1 MQWLK
6 ETVDKIIREFGS
18 KEKIVCNGGLSVS
31 GLQHCGRLRGEVTY
45 NDVVS
50 RELRKLGYTTVHSLV
65 LYIVDPWKGK
75 ETQLKQFSNP
85 KEALSYRG
93 YPLFKVPDPF
103 GCHSSWVDHYWEDF
117 GNYLKDFAVDVK
129 IVTTEELYKKNEKM
143 KDFVKKVVEKKEL
156 VRRVINK
163 YRGRKPYPKGWIPFE
178 PICEKCGRID
188 TTEATSVDLKSY
200 RVKYTCLNCGYSGE
214 TSMENGKLMWR
225 LEWVGIWYSL
235 EVCFEPFGK
244 DHAMPGGSRDSCVD
258 LALNVFKLK
267 PPVGLAYEWV
277 GYSVRGRD
285 IGDMGSSDFIGF
297 TPKDWLEVAEPEVL
311 RYLYLFSDPMKR
323 VVLSLEQIPS
333 YTEKFDR
340 AERIFYE
347 LEETKPNEDKE
358 RIVKSYKLA
367 LLSDPP
373 KSPPFQLSYYHAVA
387 LCQVIPEERD
397 LLEEALKRLKATGIL
412 KKEKLDEYSLRR
424 IKSRLERARR
434 WVKKYAPSV
443 YRIKPS
449 EELSTEALRA
459 VNVEVVPLLEAL
471 LENLKRAEWN
481 ENEIKKSM
489 MAVPKKSKSEEKKFF
504 KALYL
509 IFFAKDRGP
518 RIAFYLAML
527 DKKWVLDRLSEAL
540 KELKAH
546 SYS

>member
-1 MQWLK
+1 
-6 ETVDKIIREFGS
+6 
-18 KEKIVCNGGLSVS
+18 
-31 GLQHCGRLRGEVTY
+31 
-45 NDVVS
+45 
-50 RELRKLGYTTVHSLV
+50 LV

-143 KDFVKKVVEKKEL
+143 KDFVKKVIEKKEL

>member
-65 LYIVDPWKGK
+65 LYTVDPWKGK

-143 KDFVKKVVEKKEL
+143 KDFVKKVIEKKEL

>member
-143 KDFVKKVVEKKEL
+143 KDFVKKVIEKKEL